1 MSDVCQLH
9 KRLHY
14 NLFANMMERENM
26 TDEVHQQREEQT
38 HNDDSLSRAERAEL
52 LELRKEKAERM
63 REQQRVQAAQKQQAA
78 AARARDEHI
87 KYIQEKNR
95 KIMEPDDDLRM
106 PLGQK
111 IVLIC
116 LAVLAAAILVIMRL
130 SA

>member
-1 MSDVCQLH
+1 
-9 KRLHY
+9 
-14 NLFANMMERENM
+14 MMERENM

-63 REQQRVQAAQKQQAA
+63 REQQQALAAQKQQAA
-78 AARARDEHI
+78 FVRARDEHI

-116 LAVLAAAILVIMRL
+116 LAVLAAAILIIMRL

>member
-1 MSDVCQLH
+1 
-9 KRLHY
+9 
-14 NLFANMMERENM
+14 M
-26 TDEVHQQREEQT
+26 TDEVNQQRYKQT
-38 HNDDSLSRAERAEL
+38 DDEDSLSRAERAEL

-63 REQQRVQAAQKQQAA
+63 REQQQALAAQKQQAA
-78 AARARDEHI
+78 FVRARDEHI
-87 KYIQEKNR
+87 KYIKEKNR

-116 LAVLAAAILVIMRL
+116 LAVLAAAILIIMRL

>member
-1 MSDVCQLH
+1 
-9 KRLHY
+9 
-14 NLFANMMERENM
+14 MMERENM

>member
-1 MSDVCQLH
+1 MSDVCQLY
-9 KRLHY
+9 KRLY
-14 NLFANMMERENM
+14 RNLSVNMTERENM
-26 TDEVHQQREEQT
+26 TDEVNQQKDKQT
-38 HNDDSLSRAERAEL
+38 HNEDSLSRAERAEL

-63 REQQRVQAAQKQQAA
+63 RQQQRVQAAQKQQDA

-116 LAVLAAAILVIMRL
+116 LAVLAAVILIIMRF

>member
-1 MSDVCQLH
+1 MT
-9 KRLHY
+9 
-14 NLFANMMERENM
+14 ERENM
-26 TDEVHQQREEQT
+26 TDEVNQQREEQT
-38 HNDDSLSRAERAEL
+38 HNEDSLSRAERAEL

-63 REQQRVQAAQKQQAA
+63 REQQRAQAAQKQQAA

-87 KYIQEKNR
+87 KYIQEMNR

-116 LAVLAAAILVIMRL
+116 LAVLAAAILIIMRL

>member
-1 MSDVCQLH
+1 
-9 KRLHY
+9 
-14 NLFANMMERENM
+14 MMERENM

-38 HNDDSLSRAERAEL
+38 HDEDSLSRAERAEL

-106 PLGQK
+106 PLGQN
-111 IVLIC
+111 C
-116 LAVLAAAILVIMRL
+116 AYML
-130 SA
+130 SSTCGCHPYYYASFGIT